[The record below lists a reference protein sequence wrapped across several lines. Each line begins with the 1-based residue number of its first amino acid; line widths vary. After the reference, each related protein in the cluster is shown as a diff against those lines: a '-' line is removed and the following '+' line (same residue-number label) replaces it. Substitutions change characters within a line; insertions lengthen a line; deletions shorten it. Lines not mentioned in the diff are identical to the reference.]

1 MSNSLWLLAAAIL
14 RGRLPRT
21 LLATTLVSITLLS
34 AQETRPAPTPITRD
48 EVWQAVT
55 LELRQRGVREEQL
68 LGLDEIDLPGVIP
81 AAASRTL
88 KVSMVCWD
96 AERGRAQ
103 FQLECR
109 EPGQCVPFLAYA
121 DAGRST
127 AMGSEK
133 IDGSSCRNSRQR
145 FAPFSTRKAI
155 IRPGDRATILFRGSQ
170 LNLTSLVTCLE
181 RGAAGDVIR
190 VRNQDGQ
197 VFRARI
203 SAPTR
208 LEALTQ

>member
-1 MSNSLWLLAAAIL
+1 MSNFLWVLASAIL

-34 AQETRPAPTPITRD
+34 AQETRPVPTPITRD

-133 IDGSSCRNSRQR
+133 IGGSFVPQLPPALCSLFDPQSDHSPWRPCHGALSRQPAQPDLAR
-145 FAPFSTRKAI
+145 
-155 IRPGDRATILFRGSQ
+155 
-170 LNLTSLVTCLE
+170 NLS
-181 RGAAGDVIR
+181 
-190 VRNQDGQ
+190 
-197 VFRARI
+197 
-203 SAPTR
+203 
-208 LEALTQ
+208 